1 MYWRALVL
9 VEKNE
14 TTSNSVIMV
23 CSLAGFSIQA
33 LRIVGM
39 KSWRIAASIS
49 AAEEF
54 FDLFDRKPAID
65 NTSGEEQELV
75 DFRGDIKF
83 DQVKFI
89 YPTRPTSIILNK
101 FQFNIKPGQR
111 VALVGMFKLNV
122 LLMLIT

>member
-65 NTSGEEQELV
+65 NTSGEEQEL
-75 DFRGDIKF
+75 
-83 DQVKFI
+83 
-89 YPTRPTSIILNK
+89 
-101 FQFNIKPGQR
+101 
-111 VALVGMFKLNV
+111 
-122 LLMLIT
+122 